1 MRRFGR
7 DSGGFDRY
15 AGLSRHGLDCVLP
28 RLALLPLLLP
38 VLLPLAGC
46 SEHYSPNTYAAAA
59 AQQEATVQRGVII
72 GVRPVLINA
81 NGTVGAVTG
90 GAAGGV
96 AGAQA
101 PGGPVGTAFGAIGG
115 ALVGGLAGTAAEQA
129 VADAKGWE
137 YIVQET
143 GGQLVSVT
151 QTSKVLLPIGLH
163 VLVIAGKQQAR
174 IVPDY
179 TVQTAET
186 KPTTKTPE
194 PATKGTKPVAKTAPP
209 AANPPGQAATPIYIG
224 PLAPL
229 SGGASSGQLGPS
241 AVGAPPTAASIVI
254 NPATPAPTAPNTAA
268 SAPTAASPVA
278 TAPSAG
284 APPSGPAGPGT
295 STAGS
300 SAVGASSQVSA
311 PSATR

>member
-1 MRRFGR
+1 M
-7 DSGGFDRY
+7 
-15 AGLSRHGLDCVLP
+15 
-28 RLALLPLLLP
+28 
-38 VLLPLAGC
+38 
-46 SEHYSPNTYAAAA
+46 
-59 AQQEATVQRGVII
+59 QRGVII
-72 GVRPVLINA
+72 GVRPVLISA

-179 TVQTAET
+179 TVQMAQT

-209 AANPPGQAATPIYIG
+209 AANAPGQAATPIYVG

-241 AVGAPPTAASIVI
+241 AAGAPPTAASIVI
-254 NPATPAPTAPNTAA
+254 NPAPAPTAPNTAA
-268 SAPTAASPVA
+268 SAPTAASPA
-278 TAPSAG
+278 AAAPSAG
-284 APPSGPAGPGT
+284 APPSGPAGAGT
-295 STAGS
+295 STVGS

-311 PSATR
+311 PSASR